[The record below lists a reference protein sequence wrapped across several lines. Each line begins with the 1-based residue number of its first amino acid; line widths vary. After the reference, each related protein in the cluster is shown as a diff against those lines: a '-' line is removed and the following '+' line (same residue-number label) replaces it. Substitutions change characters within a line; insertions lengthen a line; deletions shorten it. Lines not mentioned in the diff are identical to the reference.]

1 MSKVVEEFVQ
11 FQEKIS
17 TVTICEI
24 DYRVTWVRLD
34 PNSLAGLNLPHWPA
48 DNRPW

>member
-1 MSKVVEEFVQ
+1 MSKIVEEFVQ
-11 FQEKIS
+11 FQEKFL
-17 TVTICEI
+17 TVTICKI
-24 DYRVTWVRLD
+24 DYKESLG